1 MSVSHGTLL
10 LPASGY
16 QLDLSEPELL
26 QAAPLGSR
34 LAWHVSQYA
43 PTLAHGWC
51 PWRAKLIFISFNYE
65 RP

>member
-34 LAWHVSQYA
+34 LAWRVSQYA
-43 PTLAHGWC
+43 PTLVSSNHMAGA
-51 PWRAKLIFISFNYE
+51 PGEPS
-65 RP
+65 